1 MKQHILALLPLLS
14 INSITMM
21 GALVRVPELKT
32 SASGTR
38 FTQVSVSSEDERGR
52 SYLSFSAL
60 EGAAERISTVN
71 AGTPML
77 ISARLEY
84 ARYADKEGVSRE
96 SASLLLNSS
105 RTVEGQNSRKVLSD
119 DREPHYT
126 LPGGWVETSLEAIVE
141 GNLGKKSRDDGEDYT
156 VLRLAFRNPSSER
169 EGSRTGPS
177 GAALSKTLA
186 YGRIEAVALG
196 GMADHAAHFAEGTA
210 IKCEGR
216 VYLKAGRDGKAT
228 LKLFITRLTEI
239 SLSIPVA
246 PLESE
251 LSALPEGMPDFDQDA
266 APWDL

>member
-169 EGSRTGPS
+169 EGS
-177 GAALSKTLA
+177 LA